1 MKVHLSRFVCMD
13 PESNIQRCQSEAQAA
28 AEAGAELV
36 VFPESFLH
44 GYTRSLDPAIV
55 RPLLRKISGDHPK
68 ALFVFGSFTEEGR
81 NRMTLWRGGEEVA
94 RYDKVHLFLPNGEA
108 NHWKPGQS
116 YAALAFG
123 DWTLGLLNCNDVRFP
138 EQARALRL
146 QGRCNLLL
154 AVAWW
159 PWRRDHI
166 WSTLLRARAIENG
179 VFTVGCCIAASEFPG
194 EPFAG
199 AGNHVFDPL
208 GTPVPTFDDHSY
220 VLDRALLRQ
229 VMVDPLETAVEIT
242 QMEIFGRD

>member
-13 PESNIQRCQSEAQAA
+13 PESNLQRCQSEAQAA
-28 AEAGAELV
+28 AEAGAELI

-44 GYTRSLDPAIV
+44 GYTRSLDPEII
-55 RPLLRKISGDHPK
+55 RPLLREISGDHPK
-68 ALFVFGSFTEEGR
+68 SLFAFGSFTEEGR
-81 NRMTLWRGGEEVA
+81 NRMTLWQRGEEAA

-108 NHWKPGQS
+108 TLWKPGQS

-146 QGRCNLLL
+146 LGRCDLLL

-179 VFTVGCCIAASEFPG
+179 AFTVGCCIAASEYPG

-208 GTPVPTFDDHSY
+208 GAPVPTPDDHSY

-229 VMVDPLETAVEIT
+229 VMVDPLETAVGIT

>member
-13 PESNIQRCQSEAQAA
+13 PESNLQRCQSEAQAA
-28 AEAGAELV
+28 AEAGAELI

-55 RPLLRKISGDHPK
+55 RPLFRELSGDHPK
-68 ALFVFGSFTEEGR
+68 ALFAFGSFTEEGR
-81 NRMTLWRGGEEVA
+81 NRMTLWRGGEEAA

-108 NHWKPGQS
+108 TLWKPGQS
-116 YAALAFG
+116 YAALALG

-146 QGRCNLLL
+146 QGRCDLLL
-154 AVAWW
+154 SVAWW
-159 PWRRDHI
+159 PWRRDHV

-179 VFTVGCCIAASEFPG
+179 VFTVGCCIAASEYPG

-208 GTPVPTFDDHSY
+208 GAPIATCDDHSY